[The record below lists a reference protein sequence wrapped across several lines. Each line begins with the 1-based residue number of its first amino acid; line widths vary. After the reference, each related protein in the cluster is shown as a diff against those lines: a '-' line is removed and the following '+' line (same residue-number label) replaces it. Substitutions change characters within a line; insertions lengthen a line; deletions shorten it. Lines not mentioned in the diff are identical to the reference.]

1 MPGRETH
8 HPDLKLPS
16 RRRRHVDWET
26 SGHATRDR
34 ASTRSSQLRSP
45 ESPLLTAA
53 STTRPDIAASESP
66 SRTVRLRK
74 IRSASRF
81 FSRAHPHLCVASFF
95 RAHWR
100 GHGAQAI
107 MHAACWPHGDLCSRA
122 RSHLRLRHRAG
133 RAVPHPAAAAQLHTP
148 SPAGYRRAGAGAHAC
163 SEPHGDVLVGA
174 ALGRETVGRP
184 VLAQAEPSHANQPAK
199 TALDTQGCGSC
210 VVGRLRSAT
219 PSGGRPLSQ
228 GIFKPLSAARWCN
241 RASRRVLWA
250 SGISARQSRDWRPGA
265 DRAWGR
271 SSPGGRSATRGSG
284 GPGQRARLTKD
295 RAKQCHARWLIWPAE
310 R

>member
-8 HPDLKLPS
+8 HPDLKLSS

-26 SGHATRDR
+26 SGHAAHDR

-122 RSHLRLRHRAG
+122 LSHYACATKRDGPCRIPPL
-133 RAVPHPAAAAQLHTP
+133 QP
-148 SPAGYRRAGAGAHAC
+148 SYTRRPLQVIVALARERMHAPSLTLMC
-163 SEPHGDVLVGA
+163 SLGLQWDV
-174 ALGRETVGRP
+174 RP
-184 VLAQAEPSHANQPAK
+184 W
-199 TALDTQGCGSC
+199 
-210 VVGRLRSAT
+210 
-219 PSGGRPLSQ
+219 GGR
-228 GIFKPLSAARWCN
+228 C
-241 RASRRVLWA
+241 
-250 SGISARQSRDWRPGA
+250 
-265 DRAWGR
+265 
-271 SSPGGRSATRGSG
+271 
-284 GPGQRARLTKD
+284 
-295 RAKQCHARWLIWPAE
+295 
-310 R
+310 